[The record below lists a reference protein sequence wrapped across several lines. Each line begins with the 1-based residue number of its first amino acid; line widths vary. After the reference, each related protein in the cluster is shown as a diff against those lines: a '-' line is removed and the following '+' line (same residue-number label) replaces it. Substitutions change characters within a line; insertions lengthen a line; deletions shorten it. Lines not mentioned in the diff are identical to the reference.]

1 MTLTL
6 NAILDSQEVQLKSIS
21 GLKKGNVD
29 DCLVFE
35 QCGNI
40 SAVVGIYP
48 YFLCPQEII
57 SKNQHILGD
66 SAFPLLEN
74 LTVPYKATH
83 ILTEKEKSFNRRLSS
98 TRVVIEQAFGLLLG
112 RFRRLDILEAKS
124 IELMSLTVT
133 SACILHNLAL
143 QNNDFI
149 EIDNDHNTDLTEFTE
164 ENNQDCSVSLA
175 INQRNGVDKRNNLA
189 DR

>member
-1 MTLTL
+1 MFKQDSRYFSGWPGSSHDARVFKNSSLGHTLI
-6 NAILDSQEVQLKSIS
+6 NS
-21 GLKKGNVD
+21 
-29 DCLVFE
+29 
-35 QCGNI
+35 
-40 SAVVGIYP
+40 
-48 YFLCPQEII
+48 PQEII

-74 LTVPYKATH
+74 LMVPFKFTH

-112 RFRRLDILEAKS
+112 RFRRLKILEAKS

-149 EIDNDHNTDLTEFTE
+149 EIDNYHNTDLTEFTE
-164 ENNQDCSVSLA
+164 ENNQECSVSLA
-175 INQRNGVDKRNNLA
+175 INQRNGVNKRNRFQVL
-189 DR
+189 